1 MREEPGW
8 LLQTSW
14 PRNPLFLGW
23 PHRLVQDVSVNF
35 QDKCQSL
42 LCNFVSLYERESVI
56 LLKIRAFRMDY
67 PVYFRLQAIFL
78 TCSKS
83 NKRQK
88 LKGKK
93 QIQYGVTFVLC
104 DQTFMFPVPQCNSP
118 PIESQGQ
125 ASGERQKRPAGQETG
140 HFPKAAGTTHP
151 GRAQCKMKMRVPCS
165 ISTGNVS

>member
-1 MREEPGW
+1 MREEPGR
-8 LLQTSW
+8 LSQTSW

-23 PHRLVQDVSVNF
+23 PHRLAQDVSVNF

-42 LCNFVSLYERESVI
+42 LCNFVSLYEGESVI

-93 QIQYGVTFVLC
+93 QIQYGVRFVLC
-104 DQTFMFPVPQCNSP
+104 DQTFICFQCHSASLHLQRARDKLV
-118 PIESQGQ
+118 EKGRKGQ
-125 ASGERQKRPAGQETG
+125 LDRKLAIFQRLQRRLIQ
-140 HFPKAAGTTHP
+140 P
-151 GRAQCKMKMRVPCS
+151 GPSAK
-165 ISTGNVS
+165 